1 MEIDS
6 EESDDW
12 NKIQHVIDTLRGV
25 DLCPNDEVLSSPGFI
40 RFDKIKKNSQVPT
53 WRSMSIDLGDCV
65 PFPKAVADLDACQK
79 VSFPHFACLQKLTA
93 SSRSLFMEVT
103 WTPTTLAS
111 RTQCTGDTI

>member
-25 DLCPNDEVLSSPGFI
+25 DLCPNDEVLSSPGFLGY
-40 RFDKIKKNSQVPT
+40 DKKNSQVPT

-79 VSFPHFACLQKLTA
+79 VSFPHFVGLQTLA
-93 SSRSLFMEVT
+93 ALSRSLFMELT

-111 RTQCTGDTI
+111 RTQCTGIL